1 VKYAQCVKIWLFLKS
16 CVQFLMNT
24 ILILVIDEF
33 LMKKKGSLMFSLHTW
48 HAAQEAS
55 RVAQVVFNL

>member
-1 VKYAQCVKIWLFLKS
+1 
-16 CVQFLMNT
+16 MNT